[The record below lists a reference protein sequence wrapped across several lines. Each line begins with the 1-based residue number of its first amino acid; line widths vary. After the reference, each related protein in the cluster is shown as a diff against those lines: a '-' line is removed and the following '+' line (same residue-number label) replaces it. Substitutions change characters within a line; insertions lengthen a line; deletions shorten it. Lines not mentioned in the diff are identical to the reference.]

1 MSENPGRG
9 DFLDAATVLRKN
21 KTVLEVRRKEIDSE
35 LTIYKNAEEALV
47 VLAEADRIQGE
58 VESKIMA
65 ARNTLAGLDVKVLAA
80 EAASREALAGFAA
93 EVEVAKRKTEGLLAR
108 EQDKQKS
115 AAARIQS
122 FDDKVAAA
130 EKKADDRVKTLAE
143 QIAEKETALAALRET
158 IASLAKL

>member
-1 MSENPGRG
+1 MGEIPGRS

-21 KTVLEVRRKEIDSE
+21 KTVLELHRKEIDGE

-47 VLAEADRIQGE
+47 VLAEADRVRGDLNR
-58 VESKIMA
+58 KIEDA
-65 ARNTLAGLDVKVLAA
+65 KAHLASVDEKVLAA
-80 EAASREALAGFAA
+80 EKASREAIAGFAA
-93 EVEVAKRKTEGLLAR
+93 EVEEAKRKTEGLLAR
-108 EQDKQKS
+108 EQDKQRS

-130 EKKADDRVKTLAE
+130 EKKADDRVKTLTE